1 MDRRCYTSRN
11 MIRVSQQY
19 IWSVVFSVFFLILV
33 IMGAIILDT
42 EARIAW
48 VDLTTVDYLIM
59 LLASWRLTRLFVYDN
74 ITRFVREQFKDV
86 VKVGRGYRLETPK
99 TGPRRLLSE
108 LFDCPWCTSIWTSTV
123 VVFLYLLT
131 EFAVFPFVLLGMS
144 AIVSFLQI
152 GTNLLGHSA
161 ERAKQQ
167 SEL

>member
-1 MDRRCYTSRN
+1 

-19 IWSVVFSVFFLILV
+19 IWSAVFSVFFLILV

-42 EARIAW
+42 ESRIEW
-48 VDLTTVDYLIM
+48 VDLTMVDYFIM

-99 TGPRRLLSE
+99 SGPRRLLSE
-108 LFDCPWCTSIWTSTV
+108 LFDCPWCTSIWTRTI

-131 EFAVFPFVLLGMS
+131 EYAIFPFVLLGLS
-144 AIVSFLQI
+144 AVASFLQI
-152 GTNLLGHSA
+152 STNLIGYSA

>member
-1 MDRRCYTSRN
+1 

-19 IWSVVFSVFFLILV
+19 FWSFVFSVFFLILV
-33 IMGAIILDT
+33 IMGAIILET
-42 EARIAW
+42 EARLAW
-48 VDLTTVDYLIM
+48 AELTTFDYIIM

-99 TGPRRLLSE
+99 SGPRRLLSE
-108 LFDCPWCTSIWTSTV
+108 LFECPWCTSVWTSTI

-131 EFAVFPFVLLGMS
+131 EYAVFPFVLLGLS
-144 AIVSFLQI
+144 AVASFLQI
-152 GTNLLGHSA
+152 STNWLGHNA

-167 SEL
+167 NES